1 MHEIK
6 IKVRFCE
13 TDALGH
19 INNSSYFVYL
29 EEARI
34 GYFES
39 LGYNMSMKGWNFIL
53 ASAKCDFIKQGY
65 FNDTLTIRTYT
76 SRIGTKSF
84 TLEHDII
91 SERTKEVIAKGNA
104 IIVYFDFDKQMSD
117 IIPESLKEGL
127 QRSLARSQ

>member
-34 GYFES
+34 RYFES

-53 ASAKCDFIKQGY
+53 ASAKCDFLSQGY
-65 FNDTLTIRTYT
+65 FNDTLTIRTYV
-76 SRIGTKSF
+76 SKIGTKSF

-91 SERTKEVIAKGNA
+91 SERTKEMIAKGNA
-104 IIVYFDFDKQMSD
+104 VIVYFDFEEQRSV
-117 IIPESLKEGL
+117 IIPETLREGL
-127 QRSLARSQ
+127 HKSLIHS

>member
-6 IKVRFCE
+6 IKVRFGE

-34 GYFES
+34 RYFES

-53 ASAKCDFIKQGY
+53 ASAKCDFIHQGY
-65 FNDTLTIRTYT
+65 FNDTLTIHTYI

-84 TLEHDII
+84 TLEHEII
-91 SERTKEVIAKGNA
+91 SERTKELIAKGNA
-104 IIVYFDFDKQMSD
+104 VIVYFDFEKQTSD
-117 IIPESLKEGL
+117 IIPDRLREGL
-127 QRSLARSQ
+127 QKSLVRS